1 MGPIAPT
8 RRRWGFTVPVAPPE
22 IKNHRMVVFYFC
34 ACFVNF
40 PIVLRGGIFY
50 NLSMEKVPDLFI
62 IAEHSDLLK
71 KLSAWDIAYHQNDA
85 PIVDDATYD
94 AVKHRALEIER
105 QYPSLARD
113 GASTHV
119 GAAVSDKFTSFA
131 HSVPMLSISDVF
143 DESDVAD
150 WYNKLAEKNVFIELK
165 VDGVSYSARYENGV
179 LTRGLT
185 RGSGVQGEDIT
196 ANLKTIPDIPHTLSG
211 DYPDVIEIR
220 GEVYMTREDFFA
232 LNASGGKTFANPRN
246 AAAGS
251 LRQLN
256 PAITASR
263 RLSAFAYT
271 YGEISS
277 RDFAT
282 QSEYFDKLESWGF
295 KTTRRWAHH
304 ASSMDEI
311 QDVYNKLMLMRPDIP
326 FDIDGLV
333 IKVNNIDLQ
342 QKMGARANSPRWEVA
357 YKFPAARAVTT
368 LRDITIQVGRT
379 GVLTPVAELEPI
391 NIGGVVVSRATLH
404 NADEI
409 ARLGVKIGDK
419 VIVQRAGD
427 VIPQIV
433 GVAES
438 APDAASFVF
447 PDTCPVCGASV
458 VQDAGMVARRC
469 VNSLGCPA
477 QRLGELEHFVS
488 RTGFDIEGLGTRQL
502 ELFISRGWITTP
514 ADMFTL
520 IARHGDEIRNMDGFG
535 DKSVDNLNNAIERA
549 RDIDLHKLIY
559 AIGIPEIGAVTAKL
573 LARTF
578 GNFDALRTAPIW
590 KLKQIDG
597 IGDVMADEIISFFAN
612 SNNIAAIDAL
622 MGQIRVR
629 NAAVVTAAPTGPLSG
644 KRVVL
649 TGTLSKYTRD
659 AAREILERMGAT
671 VTGSVSAKTDIVLAG
686 ADAGSKLTKATEL
699 GITIWDETEFDN
711 AISEIEQ

>member
-1 MGPIAPT
+1 
-8 RRRWGFTVPVAPPE
+8 
-22 IKNHRMVVFYFC
+22 
-34 ACFVNF
+34 
-40 PIVLRGGIFY
+40 
-50 NLSMEKVPDLFI
+50 MEKVPDLFI
-62 IAEHSDLLK
+62 IAEHADLLK
-71 KLSAWDIAYHQNDA
+71 KLGEWDIAYHQNDA

-94 AVKHRALEIER
+94 AAKHRALEIER
-105 QYPSLARD
+105 EYPSLAAN

-119 GAAVSDKFTSFA
+119 GAAVSDKFTSFT

-143 DESDVAD
+143 CESDVAD
-150 WYNKLAEKNVFIELK
+150 WFNKLADKNVFIELK
-165 VDGVSYSARYENGV
+165 VDGVSYSARYENGRLV
-179 LTRGLT
+179 RGLT

-196 ANLKTIPDIPHTLSG
+196 ENLKTIPDIPHTLTG
-211 DYPDVIEIR
+211 DFPDVIEIR
-220 GEVYMTREDFFA
+220 GEVYMTRADFFA
-232 LNASGGKTFANPRN
+232 LNADGGKTFANPRN

-256 PAITASR
+256 PAVTASR

-271 YGEISS
+271 YGEISN
-277 RDFAT
+277 RNFAT

-295 KTTRRWAHH
+295 KTTRHWAHH
-304 ASSMDEI
+304 ASNMDEI
-311 QDVYNKLMLMRPDIP
+311 QSVYNKLMITRPDIP

-333 IKVNNIDLQ
+333 IKVNDIDLQ

-368 LRDITIQVGRT
+368 LNDITIQVGRT

-409 ARLGVKIGDK
+409 ARLGVRVGDK

-438 APDAASFVF
+438 APNATDFIF
-447 PDTCPVCGASV
+447 PDICPVCGAAV

-469 VNSLGCPA
+469 VNTLGCPA

-488 RTGFDIEGLGTRQL
+488 RAGFDIDGLGTRQL
-502 ELFISRGWITTP
+502 ELFISRGWVNTP
-514 ADMFTL
+514 ADIFTL
-520 IARHGDEIRNMDGFG
+520 IARHGDEIRRLDGFG
-535 DKSVDNLNNAIERA
+535 DKSVDNLNKSIERA
-549 RDIDLHKLIY
+549 RDVDLHKLIY
-559 AIGIPEIGAVTAKL
+559 ALGIPEIGAVTAKL
-573 LARTF
+573 LARSF
-578 GNFDALRTAPIW
+578 GSFDAVRNAQIW
-590 KLKQIDG
+590 KLTSVDG
-597 IGDVMADEIISFFAN
+597 IGEVMANEIVSFFAN

-622 MGQIRVR
+622 LAQIRIR
-629 NAAVVTAAPTGPLSG
+629 DAAPNTDTTDGPLAG

-659 AAREILERMGAT
+659 AAREILERLGAT
-671 VTGSVSAKTDIVLAG
+671 VTGSVSNKTDIVLAG
-686 ADAGSKLTKATEL
+686 ADAGSKLARATEL
-699 GITIWDETEFDN
+699 GITIWSEADLDN
-711 AISEIEQ
+711 VVNK